1 MDKVKDRLLLI
12 FILSLILVLR
22 ITYISNS
29 PYEQGENWRQSDTE
43 SIARNFLEDKFNIFY
58 PQFNY
63 DGPLPNY
70 VQLEFQ
76 ITTFIIAILYK
87 FFGYNYIFAR
97 AVPLCFFMGSCI
109 FLYLIGRMFYSKEQA
124 YIVLVIYGI
133 LPINIYF
140 SRAIMPESAA
150 LFFYL
155 AAYYYFLKWIK
166 EEEKKLIFLSAV
178 FTALSISQKI
188 PTIFIGIPMLIMAIK
203 KYKKAI
209 FKIKE
214 LYLFAIIA
222 LGSPYLY
229 FKWVAY
235 IAEFRFVNN
244 IAQKHIYKRLFTDI
258 FTKEALNFFKLK
270 LPQEF
275 SLGILLLF
283 IIGIFMIKMK
293 KELPLLLWLLT
304 MILEL
309 VLIVAVIRLN
319 YYLIF
324 ISPIIA
330 LIASKPLYLIW
341 KHKYGG
347 VFITAIVFFIGIS
360 SYSRLVPLYKEK
372 TNLLKQAN
380 MVKKYTNVEDLIVV
394 GTPDPALINAS
405 QRRGWRANIDYYDY
419 IPKDPVKE
427 INYYIENG
435 AKYFVPMKGWI
446 HNDKGEYRKYL
457 EENFKKI
464 IDEDGYYIYVL
475 Q

>member
-1 MDKVKDRLLLI
+1 
-12 FILSLILVLR
+12 
-22 ITYISNS
+22 
-29 PYEQGENWRQSDTE
+29 
-43 SIARNFLEDKFNIFY
+43 
-58 PQFNY
+58 
-63 DGPLPNY
+63 
-70 VQLEFQ
+70 
-76 ITTFIIAILYK
+76 
-87 FFGYNYIFAR
+87 
-97 AVPLCFFMGSCI
+97 
-109 FLYLIGRMFYSKEQA
+109 
-124 YIVLVIYGI
+124 
-133 LPINIYF
+133 
-140 SRAIMPESAA
+140 
-150 LFFYL
+150 
-155 AAYYYFLKWIK
+155 
-166 EEEKKLIFLSAV
+166 
-178 FTALSISQKI
+178 
-188 PTIFIGIPMLIMAIK
+188 
-203 KYKKAI
+203 
-209 FKIKE
+209 
-214 LYLFAIIA
+214 
-222 LGSPYLY
+222 
-229 FKWVAY
+229 
-235 IAEFRFVNN
+235 
-244 IAQKHIYKRLFTDI
+244 
-258 FTKEALNFFKLK
+258 
-270 LPQEF
+270 
-275 SLGILLLF
+275 
-283 IIGIFMIKMK
+283 
-293 KELPLLLWLLT
+293 

-394 GTPDPALINAS
+394 GTPDPAMINAS